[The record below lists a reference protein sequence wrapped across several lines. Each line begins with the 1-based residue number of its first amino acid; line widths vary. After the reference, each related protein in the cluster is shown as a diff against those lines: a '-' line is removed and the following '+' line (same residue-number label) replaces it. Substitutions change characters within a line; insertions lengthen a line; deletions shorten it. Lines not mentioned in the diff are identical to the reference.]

1 MGSQTRT
8 VQSLVSCVS
17 RIRSGDCLMSSSPRR
32 FSGALVGVLVG
43 GAFGYVLFSYRMR
56 LWLRGGELASE
67 SDAMATLAG
76 AAIGLLIGAL
86 LAPVSRQQTEQR
98 WVTPY
103 GTVMSI
109 LIFLVWMIPMALTGT
124 LNTSLLDIP
133 AGIRNQYRIS
143 CLFTHSSKTW
153 QTVHYE
159 VRLEGQMN
167 WAEGPLEGFFDI
179 DLFGHRTRFNRIML
193 ASKGKDRKSRLRR
206 KEVASYIVNRWPKVF
221 PDSASIKEI
230 RITQVSNPVG
240 GEHCMARESWSRPIL
255 EKVPRKQ
262 KRQLA
267 EFIVNDNNE
276 LQEVP
281 RGKK

>member
-1 MGSQTRT
+1 
-8 VQSLVSCVS
+8 
-17 RIRSGDCLMSSSPRR
+17 MSSSPRR

-56 LWLRGGELASE
+56 LWLRGEPLATQ
-67 SDAMATLAG
+67 SDALATLLG
-76 AAIGLLIGAL
+76 AFLGLMIGAW
-86 LAPVSRQQTEQR
+86 LAPYVRHQSDRR

-109 LIFLVWMIPMALTGT
+109 LIFLVWMIPMALTGM

-159 VRLEGQMN
+159 VRKEGQIN
-167 WAEGPLEGFFDI
+167 WVEGPLEGFFNIDI
-179 DLFGHRTRFNRIML
+179 FGHRTRFNRIML
-193 ASKGKDRKSRLRR
+193 ASKGKDRRSRLRR
-206 KEVASYIVNRWPKVF
+206 KEVATYIVGLWPKVF
-221 PDSASIKEI
+221 PESPPVKEI

-240 GEHCMARESWSRPIL
+240 GEHCMARESWSRPTL
-255 EKVPRKQ
+255 SDVPKNQ
-262 KRQLA
+262 KRIIA
-267 EFIVNDNNE
+267 EFFVNDNDE
-276 LQEVP
+276 LRETP
-281 RGKK
+281 RGKKK